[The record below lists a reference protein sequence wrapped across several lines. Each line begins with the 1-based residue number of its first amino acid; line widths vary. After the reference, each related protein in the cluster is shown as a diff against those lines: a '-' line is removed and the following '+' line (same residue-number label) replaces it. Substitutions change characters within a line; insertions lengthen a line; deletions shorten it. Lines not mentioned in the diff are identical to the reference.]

1 MLLPALSMAR
11 EKAKQAVCMNNLKQ
25 IGLAYAMYGN
35 DWNDYLPYPGY
46 APWATCLWVNGPP
59 GWYGGPLGL
68 FMKGWST
75 GQPKYITTPSILY
88 CPDSTNRQGFGSSDC
103 SLAKFYADFEVPTNP
118 GLSSNYAVNLDG
130 GPWAS
135 IPPDGP
141 YGSGLGVLTTSA
153 MLGYACAGDAY
164 VAASGIAYGNHMGQT
179 NFLSSNLQILG
190 FNILY
195 FDGSVRWWQNNNN
208 VLVNQGD
215 VTNGEGNI
223 RAGYTN
229 TFWTAVK
236 AK

>member
-1 MLLPALSMAR
+1 MILTALGLAK
-11 EKAKQAVCMNNLKQ
+11 EKAEQVVCMNNLKQ

-35 DWNDYLPYPGY
+35 DWNGYLPLGY
-46 APWATCLWVNGPP
+46 QSFGTCVWVNGTP
-59 GWYGGPLGL
+59 GWYGALGL

-88 CPDSTNRQGFGSSDC
+88 CPDSTNRQGYGSSP
-103 SLAKFYADFEVPTNP
+103 STLTAFYANFEVSGSG

-130 GPWAS
+130 GPWTA

-141 YGSGLGVLTTSA
+141 YGSGEGVLMTSA

-195 FDGSVRWWQNNNN
+195 FDGSVKWWGNNNN

-215 VTNGEGNI
+215 VTGGQGNI

-236 AK
+236 QK